1 MAHVVDTIDFYNYSH
16 RLLHSII
23 RNIDM
28 AMRTPTFVPAGYSV
42 FNSCWI
48 IIFATRKIYSRL
60 FQSPLTQHSSRIW
73 TSKLPLWLVSVTAN
87 IKKHCSKNAEAGF
100 LTYLAEK
107 RREHP
112 VTWRC
117 EIVCAQGPYSLPF
130 LSLKLRLRLWFETQ
144 TLEIRIH

>member
-1 MAHVVDTIDFYNYSH
+1 MAHVVDTIDFYNFSH

-28 AMRTPTFVPAGYSV
+28 AMRTPTFVSAGYSV

-60 FQSPLTQHSSRIW
+60 FQSPFTQHSSRIW

-87 IKKHCSKNAEAGF
+87 IKKA
-100 LTYLAEK
+100 L
-107 RREHP
+107 
-112 VTWRC
+112 
-117 EIVCAQGPYSLPF
+117 
-130 LSLKLRLRLWFETQ
+130 
-144 TLEIRIH
+144 